1 MMIMVVHKDLHQQI
15 QQQLILKIIKMAI
28 KSIVLNI
35 GECLTLPDTS
45 SVVSVTVDGDGQIT
59 SDCKNLPNISSY
71 VCYKFTWE
79 RDTRGSF
86 NDAMFVN
93 LTIGDTVFP
102 VPSNY
107 NGYNSILLGVWIF
120 EQPQTFQGLV
130 KVACHNLCDG
140 AYILKIKIPSG
151 LPAPQLK
158 VSNGGGNIINYSYLI
173 GVLDSD
179 CNSDNCCP

>member
-1 MMIMVVHKDLHQQI
+1 
-15 QQQLILKIIKMAI
+15 MAI

-71 VCYKFTWE
+71 VCYRFTWE
-79 RDTRGSF
+79 RDAGGSF
-86 NDAMFVN
+86 QDARFVD
-93 LTIGDTVFP
+93 LIIGDTAFP

-107 NGYNSILLGVWIF
+107 NGYNSTLLANWIN

-130 KVACHNLCDG
+130 KVGCHNICSG
-140 AYILKIKIPSG
+140 TYILKLKIPSG
-151 LPAPQLK
+151 LSAPQLK
-158 VSNGGGNIINYSYLI
+158 IFNPAGSGIPLYSYLI

-179 CNSDNCCP
+179 CNSNNCCP

>member
-1 MMIMVVHKDLHQQI
+1 MVVHKDLHQQI

-71 VCYKFTWE
+71 LCYKFTWE
-79 RDTRGSF
+79 RDTTGSLQ
-86 NDAMFVN
+86 DAVFSS
-93 LTIGDTVFP
+93 LIIGDTIFL

-107 NGYNSILLGVWIF
+107 NNYNSTLLANWID
-120 EQPQTFQGLV
+120 EQPLTFSGLV
-130 KVACHNLCDG
+130 KVGCHNICSNV
-140 AYILKIKIPSG
+140 YYLKLKVPSG

-158 VSNGGGNIINYSYLI
+158 ISNGGGGIINYSYLI
-173 GVLDSD
+173 GVLDTD
-179 CNSDNCCP
+179 CNNCNCP